1 MATIPDFPSNNAKA
15 TASIQKQPQQAQNQP
30 AQRPKV
36 EPVVKNK
43 VHTKKRTAKTI
54 MQAIF
59 VPQDVASVRDY
70 IIFDIVIPKAKT
82 VMADLGNSILNAIL
96 FGDAGPS
103 RTTPYGQ
110 GSGVQRV
117 SYNSYSSS
125 RPASQ
130 QGRVTYGSNQ
140 HRPSQ
145 NDPRNRAIF
154 EDVIFDSKPD
164 ADAVLAK
171 LTEMIDM
178 YGVVSVNDAYDA
190 CDLSAPYTY
199 NNYGW
204 TSLSSAYVDRNR
216 HGEWVIH
223 FPLALPID

>member
-1 MATIPDFPSNNAKA
+1 MATIPDFPSNNAKTN
-15 TASIQKQPQQAQNQP
+15 TALQKTTPA

-36 EPVVKNK
+36 EPVIKGK
-43 VHTKKRTAKTI
+43 AHTKKRTAKTI

-82 VMADLGNSILNAIL
+82 VVADLGNSILNAIL

-103 RTTPYGQ
+103 RVTPYGQ

-117 SYNSYSSS
+117 SYSSYSSS
-125 RPASQ
+125 RPANQNALGNGYS
-130 QGRVTYGSNQ
+130 SNQ
-140 HRPSQ
+140 RRVSQ

-164 ADAVLAK
+164 ADAVLNK
-171 LTEMIDM
+171 LNEMIAT

-204 TSLSSAYVDRNR
+204 TSLSSAYVDRNHR
-216 HGEWVIH
+216 GEWVIH

>member
-1 MATIPDFPSNNAKA
+1 MANIPDFPSNNKSNSLVAK
-15 TASIQKQPQQAQNQP
+15 PNQTTPP

-36 EPVVKNK
+36 EPVVKSK
-43 VHTKKRTAKTI
+43 VHTRKRTAKTI

-59 VPQDVASVRDY
+59 VPQDVESVRDY

-82 VMADLGNSILNAIL
+82 VVADLGNSILNAIL

-103 RTTPYGQ
+103 RVTPFGQ

-117 SYNSYSSS
+117 SYNSYSST
-125 RPASQ
+125 RQSQ
-130 QGRVTYGSNQ
+130 QGNTNYSTSSRRYAQSTQ
-140 HRPSQ
+140 Q
-145 NDPRNRAIF
+145 NRAIF

-164 ADAVLAK
+164 ADAVLNK
-171 LTEMIDM
+171 LNEMIDM

-204 TSLSSAYVDRNR
+204 TSLTSAYVDRDR
-216 HGEWVIH
+216 HGQWVIH

>member
-1 MATIPDFPSNNAKA
+1 MANIPDFPANNKPSVSIAK
-15 TASIQKQPQQAQNQP
+15 TPQSTPP

-59 VPQDVASVRDY
+59 VPQDVESVRDY

-82 VMADLGNSILNAIL
+82 VVADLGNSILNAIL
-96 FGDAGPS
+96 FGDAGPA
-103 RTTPYGQ
+103 RTTPFGQ

-117 SYNSYSSS
+117 SYNSYSST
-125 RPASQ
+125 RQ
-130 QGRVTYGSNQ
+130 
-140 HRPSQ
+140 PSQ
-145 NDPRNRAIF
+145 GNVNYSTSSRRYAQSTQQNRAIF
-154 EDVIFDSKPD
+154 EDVIFASKPD

-171 LTEMIDM
+171 LNEMIDM

-204 TSLSSAYVDRNR
+204 TSLTSAYVDRDR
-216 HGEWVIH
+216 HGQWVIH